1 MIAWF
6 VQGEMAVW
14 WSEHRCKFT
23 CCDNLAFD
31 RVLAQWLLSLTF
43 RTAVKNFLLIFILLK
58 TKFCL
63 LRRSIF
69 DVGSPTVAL
78 SLTETAC
85 LIALVGHT
93 RREIITIRYVTKHI
107 TWCVRVVQWRHNWS
121 FPFRLS
127 ITPFNL

>member
-23 CCDNLAFD
+23 CSDDLAFD
-31 RVLAQWLLSLTF
+31 RVLAQWLLSLTL
-43 RTAVKNFLLIFILLK
+43 RTTIKNFLLILFLLLK

-85 LIALVGHT
+85 LITLVGHA
-93 RREIITIRYVTKHI
+93 RREIITIRDITKHV
-107 TWCVRVVQWRHNWS
+107 TWCVCIV
-121 FPFRLS
+121 
-127 ITPFNL
+127 